1 MGFFFLRGGRGR
13 VDGWVDD
20 RQGRGMRFLVSG
32 GRDLMMMDGMGWD
45 GEERGGEVWV
55 DG

>member
-1 MGFFFLRGGRGR
+1 
-13 VDGWVDD
+13 
-20 RQGRGMRFLVSG
+20 MRFLVRG

-55 DG
+55 DGMDGWNGEERGWIDG